1 MKKLKMARILKIIN
15 IYISFK
21 PKKKD
26 IKILDDEENEIF
38 IEDNNEEILNKKYKA
53 IISIDFGSSFSGFSI
68 AYGENTI
75 KSK

>member
-1 MKKLKMARILKIIN
+1 MMKKM
-15 IYISFK
+15 
-21 PKKKD
+21 
-26 IKILDDEENEIF
+26 IF